1 MLRQFTCIMCLWA
14 VLWRQRFSLRDR
26 WKKLPGNNCKRGK
39 EYAVREVTNPVRNI
53 ASSVLVEDG
62 ELPLASVRLNAP
74 IPKKDIFSVMAEI
87 RKIKVTA
94 PVSIGQIV
102 LQDVLGTGSDVIITK
117 NVKRKAEEL

>member
-1 MLRQFTCIMCLWA
+1 MHIIASQHPDSTFPQT
-14 VLWRQRFSLRDR
+14 VT
-26 WKKLPGNNCKRGK
+26 GNNCKRGK

>member
-1 MLRQFTCIMCLWA
+1 M
-14 VLWRQRFSLRDR
+14 
-26 WKKLPGNNCKRGK
+26 
-39 EYAVREVTNPVRNI
+39 RNI

-62 ELPLASVRLNAP
+62 ELPLASVRLNARF
-74 IPKKDIFSVMAEI
+74 PKGYFSVMAEI

>member
-1 MLRQFTCIMCLWA
+1 M
-14 VLWRQRFSLRDR
+14 
-26 WKKLPGNNCKRGK
+26 
-39 EYAVREVTNPVRNI
+39 
-53 ASSVLVEDG
+53 
-62 ELPLASVRLNAP
+62 
-74 IPKKDIFSVMAEI
+74 MAEI

>member
-1 MLRQFTCIMCLWA
+1 MLRQFTCIMCPMGCSLEA
-14 VLWRQRFSLRDR
+14 EVLPEGQVE
-26 WKKLPGNNCKRGK
+26 KVTGNNCKRGK

-94 PVSIGQIV
+94 PLKASEGCSCSGNVSC
-102 LQDVLGTGSDVIITK
+102 
-117 NVKRKAEEL
+117 KADLFP

>member
-1 MLRQFTCIMCLWA
+1 MLRQFTCIMCPMGCSLEA
-14 VLWRQRFSLRDR
+14 EVLPEGRVE
-26 WKKLPGNNCKRGK
+26 KVTGNNCKRGK

-53 ASSVLVEDG
+53 ASSVLVENG

-74 IPKKDIFSVMAEI
+74 IPKKDIFPVMAEI

-117 NVKRKAEEL
+117 NVKRKA

>member
-1 MLRQFTCIMCLWA
+1 M
-14 VLWRQRFSLRDR
+14 
-26 WKKLPGNNCKRGK
+26 
-39 EYAVREVTNPVRNI
+39 RNI

-74 IPKKDIFSVMAEI
+74 IPKKGYFFSVMAEI

>member
-1 MLRQFTCIMCLWA
+1 M
-14 VLWRQRFSLRDR
+14 
-26 WKKLPGNNCKRGK
+26 
-39 EYAVREVTNPVRNI
+39 
-53 ASSVLVEDG
+53 
-62 ELPLASVRLNAP
+62 RLNAP
-74 IPKKDIFSVMAEI
+74 IPKKDIFPVMAEI